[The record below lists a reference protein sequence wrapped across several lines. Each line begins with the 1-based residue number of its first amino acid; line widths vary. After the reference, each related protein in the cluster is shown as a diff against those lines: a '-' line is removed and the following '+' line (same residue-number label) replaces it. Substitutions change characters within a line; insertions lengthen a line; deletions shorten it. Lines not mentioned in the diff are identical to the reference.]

1 MKLENFKIAKQIN
14 IYLGAI
20 FIIVVILL
28 SSSLFYMN
36 ILWNNT
42 ADLYDHPLTVRRAV
56 NEIQVDVLLIH
67 RDMRQLPFEDSEQ
80 EINQIISNN
89 NNYDAEI
96 NRQIDILY
104 DRYIGPREDIEK
116 LESELSKWKT
126 IRTETVRLLRAG
138 QIEEV
143 ESRVKSDGVG
153 GMQADVVLGDLE
165 VISDFAI
172 NKADEFY
179 KNAANSRNQIIG
191 QLVFLSITLIAALV
205 IIGRYLRKGIL
216 PPLEKLTYATKAIN
230 KGELNTRIE
239 NGTTNEFGD
248 LARSF
253 NDMAEK
259 IQKEMEYKEN
269 SVLISSGM
277 FKHGKLQPFSQ
288 ELLKN
293 LMKFTDSQIAAIY
306 FLNEAN
312 NYFDCYES
320 IGTKSNSLVSF
331 SADSK
336 EGEFGKAIA
345 TKKIQY
351 LKDIPSDVEVIY
363 STVSGEYK
371 MKEIIT
377 IPIIS
382 MNQVIAVISLASIK
396 PYTADAVRLIT
407 GLINEITASTI
418 AVISSQR
425 IFEFSQKL
433 QSTNTELEQQTKELS
448 LQADELTEQNIELE
462 MQKKQLD
469 QASRLKTNFISNMS
483 HELRTPLN
491 SVIALSGV
499 LSRRLTNKIPD
510 EELSYLEIISRNGKN
525 LLTLINDILDISRIE
540 AGHEETSLTNFNVN
554 NVIAE
559 VVEMLQAQAD
569 QQKIQLI
576 HTKSDEEIIINTDID
591 KFSHIIQNLV
601 SNAVKFTEDGSVKIK
616 VNKYEKNL
624 EVVVTDTG
632 IGIPEEHIHHIFD
645 EFRQADGSTSR
656 RYGGTGL
663 GLAISKKYANL
674 LGGVIKVKSSPQM
687 GSEFIL
693 ELPLQYEVEN
703 NLVEENIS
711 DEYKYEI
718 KKKFQAY
725 DEDLSSKTIL
735 LVEDNESSVIQVKDL
750 IENLGCK
757 VLVARDGNEAFEIIE
772 QEIPDAMILDLMMPD
787 VDGFKVLEILRNAEA
802 TAHVPVLILT
812 AKHITKDELAFL
824 KRNNVHQFIQK
835 GDVKRLELQ
844 EAVINLFKVNKGN
857 EEVLTAKPRNV
868 EGKPIVLVVEDNPD
882 NMTTVRALLEEKYR
896 VLEAINAHEGL
907 ELTNEHLPN
916 LILMDIALP
925 DINGIEAFLKIRKTP
940 KSQHIPVIALTASVM
955 KEDREAV
962 LSYGFDAFIGKP
974 IIESEFYK
982 IINEVLYGK

>member
-80 EINQIISNN
+80 EINQIISNS

-104 DRYIGPREDIEK
+104 DGYLGPEENIEK

-143 ESRVKSDGVG
+143 ESRVKSDGIG
-153 GMQADVVLGDLE
+153 GMQADVVLSDLE

-179 KNAANSRNQIIG
+179 KNVADSRNQIIG
-191 QLVFLSITLIAALV
+191 QLVFLSIAIIAALV
-205 IIGRYLRKGIL
+205 IIAKYLRKGIL

-239 NGTTNEFGD
+239 NGSTNEFGD

-293 LMKFTDSQIAAIY
+293 LLKFTDSQIAAIY
-306 FLNEAN
+306 FLNEN
-312 NYFDCYES
+312 NSHFDCYES
-320 IGTKSNSLVSF
+320 IGTKNNSLVSF
-331 SADSK
+331 SADGK

-382 MNQVIAVISLASIK
+382 MNQVISVISLASIK
-396 PYTADAVRLIT
+396 PYTADSVRLIN

-418 AVISSQR
+418 AVISSQ
-425 IFEFSQKL
+425 KL
-433 QSTNTELEQQTKELS
+433 QSTNKELEQQTKELG
-448 LQADELTEQNIELE
+448 LQTDELTEQNIELE
-462 MQKKQLD
+462 IQKKQLD

-540 AGHEETSLTNFNVN
+540 AGHEETSITNFNVN

-559 VVEMLQAQAD
+559 IVEMLQAQAD

-576 HTKSDEEIIINTDID
+576 HTKSDEEIIINSDID
-591 KFSHIIQNLV
+591 KVSHIVQNLL

-624 EVVVTDTG
+624 EVIVTDTG

-674 LGGVIKVKSSPQM
+674 LGGVIKVKSAPNM

-703 NLVEENIS
+703 NLVEENTS

-718 KKKFQAY
+718 KKKFQAF

-757 VLVARDGNEAFEIIE
+757 VLVARNGNEAFAIIE

-787 VDGFKVLEILRNAEA
+787 VDGFRVLEILRNAEA

-812 AKHITKDELAFL
+812 AKHITKDELTFL

-844 EAVINLFKVNKGN
+844 EAVINLFQVSKGN

-882 NMTTVRALLEEKYR
+882 NMTTVKALLEDQYR
-896 VLEAINAHEGL
+896 VLEAVNAREGL

-974 IIESEFYK
+974 IIESEFYN